1 MHAIRLHAFGPP
13 ENLTYERVDD
23 PAPGPGQVRVAV
35 ATAGVHLVDTALR
48 RGVAPG
54 GVWPRVELPT
64 IPGREVAGTVES
76 VGEGVA
82 ASWLGRRVSA
92 HLGMVPGGY
101 AELAVADTAS
111 LHRLP
116 EGLPETHAV
125 AVLGTGR
132 MTMGLLRFAAIEPGD
147 VVLVLAAAGGI
158 GSLLVQY
165 ARHRGATV
173 IGAAGGP
180 AKLEVVRRLGADL
193 AVDYDRP
200 EWPDTVRAAFGERPV
215 RHLFEG
221 VGGERARAAI
231 GLLARGGGHV
241 AYGTASSG
249 PGGSALATPSAEE
262 SAARGITSRVALGPA
277 LFERIGGR
285 ENLRALEV
293 EALELAADGVLV
305 PLVRHF
311 PLAEAASAHRALE
324 SRATVGKVVLL
335 P

>member
-13 ENLTYERVDD
+13 ENLTYEKTDD
-23 PAPGPGQVRVAV
+23 PVPGPGQVRIAV
-35 ATAGVHLVDTALR
+35 AAAGVHLVDAALR
-48 RGVAPG
+48 RGVTPG
-54 GVWPRVELPT
+54 GIWPAVELPT

-82 ASWLGRRVSA
+82 RSWLGQRVSA

-101 AELAVADTAS
+101 AELAVTGTET
-111 LHRLP
+111 LHPLP
-116 EGLPETHAV
+116 DNVSEGQAV

-132 MTMGLLRFAAIEPGD
+132 MAMGLLRFAPIEPGD
-147 VVLVLAAAGGI
+147 TVLVLAAAGGI

-165 ARHRGATV
+165 AAHRGATV
-173 IGAAGGP
+173 IGAAGGRDKVE
-180 AKLEVVRRLGADL
+180 AVRRLGADL

-200 EWPDTVRAAFGERPV
+200 DWPEAVLAAFGERPV

-231 GLLARGGGHV
+231 GLLAPGGGHV

-249 PGGSALATPSAEE
+249 LGGTELANPTPEEQAAL
-262 SAARGITSRVALGPA
+262 GITSQVALGPA
-277 LFERIGGR
+277 LFERIGGLER
-285 ENLRALEV
+285 LRTLED
-293 EALELAADGVLV
+293 EALALVGDGVLV
-305 PLVRHF
+305 PLVQEF
-311 PLAEAASAHRALE
+311 PLADAAGAHRALE
-324 SRATVGKVVLL
+324 SRATMGKVVLR